1 MNDLKRTLSAQ
12 KSRTIRKECV
22 EINVRPHCF
31 YPACEHVDYITLNGF
46 VVTKAATNWAPPT
59 ALQDG
64 MIGPHWSKG
73 WLIDNCEVSHSK
85 CSGISLG
92 KYFQQHNDNKWSR
105 YKYKDGA
112 QTQRDCSLIAQLD
125 GDDRISYDPGMRYPR
140 LRPDRDRGQS
150 VP

>member
-1 MNDLKRTLSAQ
+1 M
-12 KSRTIRKECV
+12 

-92 KYFQQHNDNKWSR
+92 KYFQQR
-105 YKYKDGA
+105 
-112 QTQRDCSLIAQLD
+112 LITTE
-125 GDDRISYDPGMRYPR
+125 S
-140 LRPDRDRGQS
+140 
-150 VP
+150 